1 MTETPLDNAKWYLY
15 GTAPSGVAAMSV
27 GMHLTHS
34 TNHPEGVSDGLYET
48 SVMLADGGSGITD
61 QETDTGWSGT
71 AC

>member
-1 MTETPLDNAKWYLY
+1 
-15 GTAPSGVAAMSV
+15 MSV

-61 QETDTGWSGT
+61 QETDTGWS
-71 AC
+71 ALLVEQCHAPFPRQRDAIY